1 MRWRKRIC
9 LARRERALRGTNFR
23 WISIDQGGHSLS
35 LYVPRLS
42 DVPEGVSDDIG
53 SFLPETVESTSS
65 GRRRRRRTSPR
76 QLDLVDNVELSR
88 NRRSLN
94 SEIVIAPSLSLS
106 GSIHS
111 RFRVSSKSSLHL
123 HRSYLTSGLSSCVP
137 FIIYVFSL
145 LSRETSSPRHPFS
158 GPHTERNYICH
169 DSQMTASGCRACRR
183 PEGPP
188 RCIAYCATP
197 PTMSFRKA
205 GKLVGT
211 GVMDCIRGS

>member
-1 MRWRKRIC
+1 M
-9 LARRERALRGTNFR
+9 
-23 WISIDQGGHSLS
+23 S

-65 GRRRRRRTSPR
+65 GRRRRRTSPR

-111 RFRVSSKSSLHL
+111 RFRLKQIKSTL
-123 HRSYLTSGLSSCVP
+123 
-137 FIIYVFSL
+137 
-145 LSRETSSPRHPFS
+145 
-158 GPHTERNYICH
+158 
-169 DSQMTASGCRACRR
+169 A
-183 PEGPP
+183 
-188 RCIAYCATP
+188 
-197 PTMSFRKA
+197 
-205 GKLVGT
+205 
-211 GVMDCIRGS
+211 

>member
-123 HRSYLTSGLSSCVP
+123 HKSYLTSGLCSCVP
-137 FIIYVFSL
+137 FISYVFL
-145 LSRETSSPRHPFS
+145 YFLERQAHPGTHSQARTPS
-158 GPHTERNYICH
+158 GTI
-169 DSQMTASGCRACRR
+169 SAM
-183 PEGPP
+183 
-188 RCIAYCATP
+188 IA
-197 PTMSFRKA
+197 K
-205 GKLVGT
+205 
-211 GVMDCIRGS
+211 